1 MSENNRTSE
10 VLGETWHLLNT
21 LQHDELYKHICSSFP
36 RVYDPRVCV
45 ETINIV
51 ITADI
56 ARVLLP
62 DSVLNEMESYNSNI
76 RESLL
81 KIRDIYST
89 LEKSNPVLINP
100 EKLSECEELIE
111 ECFKLDN
118 DLENLSLLL
127 EEKVIIP
134 ALRGYFPS
142 SEEVTK

>member
-1 MSENNRTSE
+1 M
-10 VLGETWHLLNT
+10 NT

-62 DSVLNEMESYNSNI
+62 DSVLNEMESYNSKI

-81 KIRDIYST
+81 KIRDIYSS
-89 LEKSNPVLINP
+89 LEKGNPVLINP

-111 ECFKLDN
+111 ECFNLDN
-118 DLENLSLLL
+118 ELEELSLLL